1 MTSSQQT
8 ARRSGTNGTGV
19 TASSKVF
26 LNVGVDL
33 LCLSFIVIVLLL
45 TLIFRSSIPD
55 WTSHCAGYLFAACAY
70 LAAVVVGNRFS
81 HEFVRVSVHTAAVTL
96 LFSYLFG
103 AVHSLQHIVVP
114 GWMDAQVL
122 AFETTVTGRDAT
134 LFFQD
139 HMNSVLT
146 EVMMFAYVSYIPLL
160 PLISLICFWSADHRA
175 AQDYLFSLSFA
186 YILCYAG
193 FMLYPVA
200 SPLYHQKE
208 LYVVPFDGGVFT
220 WFGEWMRHNVHFA
233 GGSLPSP
240 HCAASTVMIGMMW
253 RYNRRL
259 FHILL
264 PLVLMI
270 YVSTVY
276 GRYHYVSDGV
286 AGIIAGL
293 IVLGTSSQLSAWFE
307 RRWTALTA

>member
-1 MTSSQQT
+1 MTSANESPSV
-8 ARRSGTNGTGV
+8 RGGG
-19 TASSKVF
+19 VF

-33 LCLSFIVIVLLL
+33 LCLMFIAVVLVL
-45 TLIFRSSIPD
+45 TLVFNAQIPD
-55 WTSHCAGYLFAACAY
+55 WQSHCASYIGAGAAYMFAVF
-70 LAAVVVGNRFS
+70 LGNRFS
-81 HEFVRVSVHTAAVTL
+81 SEFLRVCVHTAAVTL
-96 LFSYLFG
+96 LFSFLFG

-122 AFETTVTGRDAT
+122 AFETKLTGRDAT

-139 HMNSVLT
+139 HMSPTIT
-146 EVMMFAYVSYIPLL
+146 EVMMFAYVSYVPLL
-160 PLISLICFWSADHRA
+160 PLISLVCFWSADHRA
-175 AQDYLFSLSFA
+175 AQDYLFSLSYS
-186 YILCYAG
+186 YILCYIG

-200 SPLYHQKE
+200 SPLYHQRD
-208 LYVVPFDGGVFT
+208 LYLIPFDGGVFT

-240 HCAASTVMIGMMW
+240 HCAASTVMLGMMW

-259 FHILL
+259 FRVLF
-264 PLVLMI
+264 PLVILI

-286 AGIIAGL
+286 AGIIAGFV
-293 IVLGTSSQLSAWFE
+293 VLGTSSKLSALLE
-307 RRWTALTA
+307 RLWNGLPSRRVA

>member
-1 MTSSQQT
+1 MT
-8 ARRSGTNGTGV
+8 AKNGVSRVDGP
-19 TASSKVF
+19 SVF
-26 LNVGVDL
+26 LSVGVDL
-33 LCLSFIVIVLLL
+33 LCLVFIAIVLVL
-45 TLIFRSSIPD
+45 TLVFAADIPD
-55 WTSHCAGYLFAACAY
+55 WKSHCAGYVV
-70 LAAVVVGNRFS
+70 AAVAYTAAVAAGNRFS
-81 HEFVRVSVHTAAVTL
+81 HEFLRVCIHTAAVTL

-122 AFETTVTGRDAT
+122 AFETAFTGRDAT
-134 LFFQD
+134 LYFQD
-139 HMNSVLT
+139 HMSPTVT
-146 EVMMFAYVSYIPLL
+146 EVMMFAYISYVPLL

-175 AQDYLFSLSFA
+175 AQDYLFSLSYS
-186 YILCYAG
+186 YILCYIG

-200 SPLYHQKE
+200 SPLYHQRE
-208 LYVVPFDGGVFT
+208 LYSIPFEGGVFT

-240 HCAASTVMIGMMW
+240 HCAASTVMLGMMW

-259 FHILL
+259 FRPLF
-264 PLVLMI
+264 PLVILI

-286 AGIIAGL
+286 AGIVAGA
-293 IVLGTSSQLSAWFE
+293 IVLATSSKLSAFLEGMW
-307 RRWTALTA
+307 RREPATGAA